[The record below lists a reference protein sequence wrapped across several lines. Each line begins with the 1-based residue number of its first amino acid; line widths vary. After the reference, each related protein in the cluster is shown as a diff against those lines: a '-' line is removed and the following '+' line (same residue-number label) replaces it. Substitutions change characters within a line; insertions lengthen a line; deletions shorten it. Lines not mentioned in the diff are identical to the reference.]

1 MWYAVH
7 GQQEVPW
14 PALLVQVSMYVR
26 ETNIEC
32 PVLLNHVVPPLRHL
46 DLSERADIS
55 LICSP
60 LLHSQASPGTI
71 SYASAVLVISTYFQ
85 TMSINAFQLL
95 DPYHP
100 PNRHGALLLNVMAI
114 FSFECSKLSLHLAA
128 TMEKDDA
135 EWSNPCLWAEM
146 NITKVKTSKFSPP
159 RYSSSWCISERVA
172 FHSTNCRILRHRTNL
187 HKLAD
192 CRPTTEPYVDAD
204 LPHTSPL
211 PMTRMSKLEASEPCK
226 NHPKRQHHPTL
237 GHNEQQIEEIIK
249 F

>member
-1 MWYAVH
+1 
-7 GQQEVPW
+7 
-14 PALLVQVSMYVR
+14 MYVR

-135 EWSNPCLWAEM
+135 EWSNPCL
-146 NITKVKTSKFSPP
+146 
-159 RYSSSWCISERVA
+159 
-172 FHSTNCRILRHRTNL
+172 

-192 CRPTTEPYVDAD
+192 CRPTTEPYVDVD

-226 NHPKRQHHPTL
+226 NHPKRRHHPTL